1 MPVVAGFSKV
11 LVANRGEIAIRIFR
25 TLREL
30 GIAPVAVYSE
40 ADCRSLHVRA
50 ADEAYLLGPG
60 PPAESY
66 LVQERVIDAAKRS
79 GAEAIHPGYGFLAE
93 NAAFA
98 RAVENAG
105 LTWIGPPPDAIDVMG
120 SKVAARERMQAAGVP
135 IIPGTTEPVSTAED
149 VRELGDEL
157 GWPIAIKASAGGGGK
172 GLKVVRSADEVE
184 RAFESARRE
193 GEAYFSDP
201 AVYVERYLEDPRHV
215 EVQVLADAHGAVIH
229 LGERDCTIQRRHQ
242 KLVEEMPS
250 PAVSEGLRERIGQ
263 IAVDAAR
270 AVGYR
275 SAGTIEGLLS
285 QEGEYFFLEMNT
297 RIQVE
302 HTVTELVT
310 GLDLIREQVLIAA
323 GEPLWLR
330 QEDLRLTWHAIEC
343 RSNADDPSNGFLPSP
358 GRITS
363 YREPAGPGVRVD
375 SGVGPGTEI
384 SGLYDPMVAKLCV
397 HDVDRE
403 RARRRMLRAL
413 EEFEIGGVMTL
424 IGFHLALLEH
434 ECFAEGAT
442 CHGVVESEQLAKR
455 AAELSDELSHKA
467 TSVGTGPDGSLG
479 VAAPRTV
486 ERALAAEVDGRRY
499 DVTVTVPEPPHAE
512 LVRRRRDRER
522 AGGAHAAARDAVV
535 TPMQGTV
542 LAVEVADGDEVLP
555 GQVICVVEAMKM
567 ENEIAAHRA
576 GVVTE
581 LSVEAGEPVSAGQV
595 VCVLRQEGDAEA

>member
-40 ADCRSLHVRA
+40 ADRDSLHVRA

-66 LVQERVIDAAKRS
+66 LVQERVLDAAKRS

-93 NAAFA
+93 NATFA
-98 RAVENAG
+98 RAVADAG
-105 LTWIGPPPDAIDVMG
+105 LTWIGPPPEAIDVMG

-135 IIPGTTEPVSTAED
+135 IIPGTTEPVSTAEE
-149 VRELGDEL
+149 VRALGDEL

-172 GLKVVRSADEVE
+172 GLKVVPSGDEVE

-215 EVQVLADAHGAVIH
+215 EVQVLADAHGAVVH

-242 KLVEEMPS
+242 KLVEETPS
-250 PAVSEGLRERIGQ
+250 PAVTEELRERIGQ

-285 QEGEYFFLEMNT
+285 QDGEYFFLEMNT

-330 QEDLRLTWHAIEC
+330 QEDVRLSGHAIEC
-343 RSNADDPSNGFLPSP
+343 RINAEDPSNGFLPAP
-358 GRITS
+358 GRITG
-363 YREPAGPGVRVD
+363 YGEPGGPGVRVD
-375 SGVGPGTEI
+375 SGVEAGSEVV
-384 SGLYDPMVAKLCV
+384 GLYDPLVAKLCV
-397 HDVDRE
+397 HGVDRE
-403 RARRRMLRAL
+403 HARRRMLRAL
-413 EEFEIGGVMTL
+413 QEYRIEGVTSL
-424 IGFHLALLEH
+424 LGFHQALLEH
-434 ECFAEGAT
+434 PCFAQGET
-442 CHGVVESEQLAKR
+442 CHGIVESEELAQR
-455 AAELSDELSHKA
+455 AEEFSHRATTISAMSDGVATRERVVNAEL
-467 TSVGTGPDGSLG
+467 
-479 VAAPRTV
+479 
-486 ERALAAEVDGRRY
+486 DGRRY
-499 DVTVTVPEPPHAE
+499 ELKLHLPEPPHAE
-512 LVRRRRDRER
+512 LARRRRER
-522 AGGAHAAARDAVV
+522 VAAGAHHGAARDAVV
-535 TPMQGTV
+535 SPMQGTV
-542 LAVEVADGDEVLP
+542 LAVEVADGDDVQP
-555 GQVICVVEAMKM
+555 GQVLCVVEAMKM
-567 ENEIAAHRA
+567 ENEITAHRA
-576 GVVTE
+576 GRVTE
-581 LSVEAGEPVSAGQV
+581 LSVEAGQAVKTGQV
-595 VCVLRQEGDAEA
+595 ICVVQSE